1 MADRHNRD
9 LDRQPAPLPKPLPV
23 PTVDAHAH
31 IEIVTN
37 AALDSAEVLQ
47 VLDDA
52 KSVGVDRIVQVGY
65 SAEQS
70 KWCVAA
76 AEHFDD
82 RVLAAVALHPN
93 EAPVV
98 PDLDADLKII
108 EELASHPR
116 VRAIG
121 ETGLDYFRTP
131 PELRKRQQDSF
142 KWHIELAKKTKKALV
157 IHDRDSHDDVLSI
170 LLEVGAPEKTVFH
183 CFSGDVEMAKT
194 CIERGYIL
202 SFAGTMTFKNAPALR
217 EAVKL
222 VPHDQLLVETDSPF
236 LCPMP
241 NRGALN
247 TPAQIPNTLRVIADV
262 RGISADYLAA
272 AISELMADPA
282 RLEKYGKAGRL
293 RAQTHFGWDAVAAQT
308 ISLYRSVIS

>member
-9 LDRQPAPLPKPLPV
+9 IDREQAPLPEALPV

-37 AALDSAEVLQ
+37 EAPDSEAVRK

-52 KSVGVDRIVQVGY
+52 NSVNVDRIVQVGY

-70 KWCVAA
+70 QWCVDMANA
-76 AEHFDD
+76 FPG

-98 PDLDADLKII
+98 ADLEADWAII
-108 EELASHPR
+108 EKLAQEPR

-142 KWHIELAKKTKKALV
+142 KWHIDLAKRTNKALV
-157 IHDRDSHDDVLSI
+157 IHDRDSHDDVLSV

-183 CFSGDVEMAKT
+183 CFSGDVEMAKI
-194 CIERGYIL
+194 CIDRGYIL

-236 LCPMP
+236 LAPMP
-241 NRGALN
+241 HRGALN
-247 TPAQIPNTLRVIADV
+247 TPAQIANIVRAMAAERNEDV
-262 RGISADYLAA
+262 AELATA
-272 AISELMADPA
+272 LSDNAERI
-282 RLEKYGKAGRL
+282 
-293 RAQTHFGWDAVAAQT
+293 FGSFA
-308 ISLYRSVIS
+308 

>member
-1 MADRHNRD
+1 MTDRHNRD
-9 LDRQPAPLPKPLPV
+9 IDRQPAPLPEALPV

-37 AALDSAEVLQ
+37 DAPDSDAVRQ

-52 KSVGVDRIVQVGY
+52 KSVNVDRIVQVGY

-70 KWCVAA
+70 QWCVDMANA
-76 AEHFDD
+76 FPG

-98 PDLDADLKII
+98 PDLEADWAII
-108 EELASHPR
+108 EKLAQDPR

-121 ETGLDYFRTP
+121 ETGLDYFRTEP
-131 PELRKRQQDSF
+131 ALRKRQQDSF
-142 KWHIELAKKTKKALV
+142 KWHIDLAKRTNKALV

-217 EAVKL
+217 DALKL

-236 LCPMP
+236 LAPMP
-241 NRGALN
+241 HRGALN
-247 TPAQIPNTLRVIADV
+247 TPAQIANIVRAMAVERNEDV
-262 RGISADYLAA
+262 AELATA
-272 AISELMADPA
+272 LSVNAERI
-282 RLEKYGKAGRL
+282 
-293 RAQTHFGWDAVAAQT
+293 FGSFA
-308 ISLYRSVIS
+308 

>member
-9 LDRQPAPLPKPLPV
+9 IDRQMAPAPKPLPV
-23 PTVDAHAH
+23 ATVDAHAH
-31 IEIVTN
+31 LEIVTD
-37 AALDSAEVLQ
+37 AAPDSDAVKQ
-47 VLDDA
+47 ILDDA
-52 KSVGVDRIVQVGY
+52 KTAGVDRVVQVGY

-76 AEHFDD
+76 AEYFDD

-98 PDLDADLKII
+98 EDLEADLKII
-108 EELASHPR
+108 ETLAAHPR

-183 CFSGDVEMAKT
+183 CFSGDVEMAKI
-194 CIERGYIL
+194 CIDRGYIL
-202 SFAGTMTFKNAPALR
+202 SFAGTLTFKNAPALR
-217 EAVKL
+217 DAVKL
-222 VPHDQLLVETDSPF
+222 VPYDQLLVETDSPF
-236 LCPMP
+236 LAPMP

-247 TPAQIPNTLRVIADV
+247 TPAQIANIVRAMAEERNESVATLAQALSDNAERIF
-262 RGISADYLAA
+262 GSFAA
-272 AISELMADPA
+272 GSTL
-282 RLEKYGKAGRL
+282 
-293 RAQTHFGWDAVAAQT
+293 
-308 ISLYRSVIS
+308 

>member
-9 LDRQPAPLPKPLPV
+9 IDREQAPLPEPLPV

-37 AALDSAEVLQ
+37 EAPDSDAVRK

-52 KSVGVDRIVQVGY
+52 KSVNVDRIVQVGY

-70 KWCVAA
+70 QWCVDMANA
-76 AEHFDD
+76 FPG

-98 PDLDADLKII
+98 ADLEADWVII
-108 EELASHPR
+108 EKLAQEPR

-142 KWHIELAKKTKKALV
+142 KWHIDLAKRTKKALV
-157 IHDRDSHDDVLSI
+157 IHDRDSHEDVLSI

-236 LCPMP
+236 LAPAP
-241 NRGALN
+241 HRGALN
-247 TPAQIPNTLRVIADV
+247 TPAQIANIVRAMATERNEDV
-262 RGISADYLAA
+262 AELATA
-272 AISELMADPA
+272 LSNNAERI
-282 RLEKYGKAGRL
+282 
-293 RAQTHFGWDAVAAQT
+293 FGSFA
-308 ISLYRSVIS
+308 

>member
-9 LDRQPAPLPKPLPV
+9 IDRPLAPAPKPLPV
-23 PTVDAHAH
+23 ATVDSHAH
-31 IEIVTN
+31 LEIVTD
-37 AALDSAEVLQ
+37 AAPDSDAVRQ

-52 KSVGVDRIVQVGY
+52 KAAGIDRVVQVGY

-76 AEHFDD
+76 AEYFND

-93 EAPVV
+93 EAPIVA
-98 PDLDADLKII
+98 DMAADLKII
-108 EELASHPR
+108 EELAAHPR

-142 KWHIELAKKTKKALV
+142 KFHIELAKKTKKALV

-202 SFAGTMTFKNAPALR
+202 SFAGTLTFKNAPALR

-222 VPHDQLLVETDSPF
+222 VPYEQLLVETDSPF
-236 LCPMP
+236 LAPMP

-247 TPAQIPNTLRVIADV
+247 TPAQIANIVRAMAEERNESVATL
-262 RGISADYLAA
+262 
-272 AISELMADPA
+272 
-282 RLEKYGKAGRL
+282 
-293 RAQTHFGWDAVAAQT
+293 AQALSDNAERIFGSFAPGST
-308 ISLYRSVIS
+308 L

>member
-9 LDRQPAPLPKPLPV
+9 IEREPAPLPEPLPV

-37 AALDSAEVLQ
+37 EAPDSDAVRK

-52 KSVGVDRIVQVGY
+52 KSVNVDRIVQVGY

-70 KWCVAA
+70 KWCVDMANA
-76 AEHFDD
+76 FPG

-93 EAPVV
+93 EAPIVE
-98 PDLDADLKII
+98 DLEADWAII
-108 EELASHPR
+108 EKLAHEPR

-131 PELRKRQQDSF
+131 PELQKRQQESF
-142 KWHIELAKKTKKALV
+142 KWHIDLAKRTKKALV
-157 IHDRDSHDDVLSI
+157 IHDRDSHEDVLSV

-194 CIERGYIL
+194 CIDRGYIL
-202 SFAGTMTFKNAPALR
+202 SFAGTLTFKNAPALR
-217 EAVKL
+217 DAVKL

-236 LCPMP
+236 LAPAP
-241 NRGALN
+241 HRGALN
-247 TPAQIPNTLRVIADV
+247 TPAQIANIVRAMAAERDEDV
-262 RGISADYLAA
+262 AELATA
-272 AISELMADPA
+272 LSKNAERI
-282 RLEKYGKAGRL
+282 
-293 RAQTHFGWDAVAAQT
+293 FGSFA
-308 ISLYRSVIS
+308 

>member
-9 LDRQPAPLPKPLPV
+9 IEREPAPLPEPLPV

-37 AALDSAEVLQ
+37 EAPDSDAVRK

-52 KSVGVDRIVQVGY
+52 KSVNVDRIVQVGY

-70 KWCVAA
+70 QWCVDLANA
-76 AEHFDD
+76 YPG

-93 EAPVV
+93 EAPIVE
-98 PDLDADLKII
+98 DLEADWAII
-108 EELASHPR
+108 EKLAHEPR

-131 PELRKRQQDSF
+131 PELQKRQQESF
-142 KWHIELAKKTKKALV
+142 KWHIDLAKRTNKALV
-157 IHDRDSHDDVLSI
+157 IHDRDSHDDVLSV

-194 CIERGYIL
+194 CIDRGYIL

-217 EAVKL
+217 DAVKL

-236 LCPMP
+236 LAPTP
-241 NRGALN
+241 HRGALN
-247 TPAQIPNTLRVIADV
+247 TPAQIANIVRAMAVERDEDV
-262 RGISADYLAA
+262 AELATA
-272 AISELMADPA
+272 LSKNAERI
-282 RLEKYGKAGRL
+282 
-293 RAQTHFGWDAVAAQT
+293 FGSFA
-308 ISLYRSVIS
+308 

>member
-1 MADRHNRD
+1 MTDRHNRD
-9 LDRQPAPLPKPLPV
+9 IDRQLAPMPEPLPV

-37 AALDSAEVLQ
+37 DAPDSDAVRQ

-52 KSVGVDRIVQVGY
+52 KSVNVDRIVQVGY

-70 KWCVAA
+70 QWCVEMANA
-76 AEHFDD
+76 FPG

-98 PDLDADLKII
+98 ADMQADWAII
-108 EELASHPR
+108 EKLAQEPR

-121 ETGLDYFRTP
+121 ETGLDYFRTEP
-131 PELRKRQQDSF
+131 ALRKRQQESF
-142 KWHIELAKKTKKALV
+142 KWHIDLAKRTNKALV

-183 CFSGDVEMAKT
+183 CFSGDVEMAKI
-194 CIERGYIL
+194 CIDRGYIL

-217 EAVKL
+217 DALKL

-236 LCPMP
+236 LAPMP
-241 NRGALN
+241 HRGALN
-247 TPAQIPNTLRVIADV
+247 TPTQIANIVRAMAAERNEDV
-262 RGISADYLAA
+262 AELATA
-272 AISELMADPA
+272 LSVNAERI
-282 RLEKYGKAGRL
+282 
-293 RAQTHFGWDAVAAQT
+293 FGSFA
-308 ISLYRSVIS
+308 